1 MFRTLAR
8 MGVLRGSSGGF
19 AALVLA
25 GCSFSGAGLAVSTS
39 GEDTTGST
47 GGTGSAAATT
57 EDAPPTTQGPG
68 DPTAT
73 PTNDTP
79 GESTVEVTATTGPA
93 STATSESTDG
103 ETTQAGSAEGGSV
116 GESTE
121 GESTEGESSTGESS
135 TGECVAVAWYADSDN
150 DGRGDAGAVMMA
162 CAKPPGYVDN
172 SDDCNDDDGQVSP
185 VLPEVCDNKD
195 NDCDELVDEYSAMN
209 KACGGCTI
217 VPDDE
222 GTPTRAYYF
231 CDMPKKSWDAA
242 KSLCDGKTAA
252 LVADEADPEHEFL
265 NAQLMILGAASGG
278 WWTGGFAPGIL
289 GYQWLSGVGI
299 NGGDGRW
306 DYPQL
311 GSDPNKCVQLLSPA
325 VMKGGHWTARSCDEV
340 KPYICEQML

>member
-1 MFRTLAR
+1 
-8 MGVLRGSSGGF
+8 MGVLRGVSGSF
-19 AALVLA
+19 AALVMA

-39 GEDTTGST
+39 GEDTTGGST
-47 GGTGSAAATT
+47 GGTGGAAATT
-57 EDAPPTTQGPG
+57 EDAPTTTQGPG
-68 DPTAT
+68 DPATTAT
-73 PTNDTP
+73 PSNDTP

-93 STATSESTDG
+93 STATSESTAG
-103 ETTQAGSAEGGSV
+103 ETTEAGSTA
-116 GESTE
+116 GESTA
-121 GESTEGESSTGESS
+121 GESTAGESS
-135 TGECVAVAWYADSDN
+135 TGECVAVDWYADSDK

-162 CAKPPGYVDN
+162 CDKPRGYVDN
-172 SDDCNDDDGQVSP
+172 ADDCDDNDGQVSP
-185 VLPEVCDNKD
+185 ALPEVCDNKD
-195 NDCDELVDEYSAMN
+195 NDCDELIDEYSGMN

-222 GTPTRAYYF
+222 GTPTKAYYF

-252 LVADEADPEHEFL
+252 LVADEEGPEHEFL

-311 GSDPNKCVQLLSPA
+311 GSDPNKCVQLLSPE
-325 VMKGGHWTARSCDEV
+325 VMKGGHWTARACDEV
-340 KPYICEQML
+340 KPYICEQTL